1 MQRESQTKHGASM
14 NTASKNNWDNVIGA
28 SSSLAQRRTVELN
41 VQLVKQKAVAL
52 KTQYFVKT
60 HPFGSL

>member
-1 MQRESQTKHGASM
+1 M

-52 KTQYFVKT
+52 KTWYFVKT
-60 HPFGSL
+60 HPFVSL